1 MVRRPFI
8 LLMLAAALLSPD
20 PAMAQVVPPG
30 YHVETLASGL
40 AAPCAFDFMPD
51 GGVVFTEQNTG
62 SVRLLRAGGGVQA
75 VPVITIP
82 DVVGGGERGLLGI
95 AVDRLYPS
103 RPFLFVLHSAGSP
116 SRTRISRYTLNAGA
130 FAGGADL
137 LADPASR
144 LDLLATVPDA
154 ASNHN
159 GGTLRFAS
167 DGTLIASL
175 GDDAFPCGA
184 QDSTGLRGVILR
196 MSVNRLGPGPGVAS
210 IGQLTPLDNP
220 YASSPDSNA
229 RLVLARGLRNPFR
242 VQCDE
247 ALPWLMI
254 GDVGNSQREE
264 FDLLALPTA
273 GTLPPG
279 MVRSGAN
286 FGWPYR
292 EGTVAGSLGG
302 GCATPPAALAEPA
315 FDYDRTSFSSGAS
328 IIAAGFMPA
337 IITTRAPGILPA
349 QTLPPGMY
357 FSDYY
362 TGAITRL
369 DVPPGGTNWQVA
381 PAVPGQPTADHFAE
395 GFKAVSDWRVRG
407 GTLWFVRQ
415 SINFAANTGS
425 IGRIVADEV
434 PPPPPPPPAGE
445 LRFMALGTPAQGSV
459 EFLVTGGTLTLRRL
473 AIHDERGRML
483 REYQGGALRRAP
495 DGLRLIWDG
504 LDDQG
509 GKVRPGVY
517 WARLDGADGTRT
529 TRIVFLR

>member
-1 MVRRPFI
+1 MHQRIIEFTH
-8 LLMLAAALLSPD
+8 L
-20 PAMAQVVPPG
+20 VVTEP
-30 YHVETLASGL
+30 HIQK
-40 AAPCAFDFMPD
+40 AF
-51 GGVVFTEQNTG
+51 
-62 SVRLLRAGGGVQA
+62 
-75 VPVITIP
+75 
-82 DVVGGGERGLLGI
+82 
-95 AVDRLYPS
+95 
-103 RPFLFVLHSAGSP
+103 
-116 SRTRISRYTLNAGA
+116 
-130 FAGGADL
+130 
-137 LADPASR
+137 
-144 LDLLATVPDA
+144 
-154 ASNHN
+154 
-159 GGTLRFAS
+159 S

-196 MSVNRLGPGPGVAS
+196 MSVNRLGPGPGMAS
-210 IGQLTPLDNP
+210 IAQLTPLDNP

-247 ALPWLMI
+247 TLPWLMI

-279 MVRSGAN
+279 MARSGAN

-292 EGTVAGSLGG
+292 EGTVEGSLGG
-302 GCATPPAALAEPA
+302 GCAAAPAALAEPA

-328 IIAAGFMPA
+328 IVAAGFMPA

-362 TGAITRL
+362 TGALTRL
-369 DVPPGGTNWQVA
+369 DVPPDGTNWQVA

-395 GFKAVSDWRVRG
+395 GFRAVADWRVRA

-425 IGRIVADEV
+425 IGRIVADEHRPRLV
-434 PPPPPPPPAGE
+434 TKN
-445 LRFMALGTPAQGSV
+445 LRVLAT
-459 EFLVTGGTLTLRRL
+459 FLVL
-473 AIHDERGRML
+473 AGLLI
-483 REYQGGALRRAP
+483 ALR
-495 DGLRLIWDG
+495 
-504 LDDQG
+504 
-509 GKVRPGVY
+509 
-517 WARLDGADGTRT
+517 GAGAALSS
-529 TRIVFLR
+529 ISSL

>member
-1 MVRRPFI
+1 MVRHHAAMF
-8 LLMLAAALLSPD
+8 LLAAVLLAPC
-20 PAMAQVVPPG
+20 PVLAQLVPPG

-62 SVRLLRAGGGVQA
+62 GVRLLRAGGGVQV
-75 VPVITIP
+75 VPVITVP
-82 DVVGGGERGLLGI
+82 GVVGGGERGLLGI
-95 AVDRLYPS
+95 AFDRLYPS
-103 RPFLFVLHSAGSP
+103 RPYLFVLHSAGSP
-116 SRTRISRYTLNAGA
+116 SRTRISRFTLNAVA
-130 FAGGADL
+130 CAGGADL
-137 LADPASR
+137 LADPTSR
-144 LDLLATVPDA
+144 LDLLDAIPDA

-159 GGTLRFAS
+159 GGTVRFAS

-196 MSVNRLGPGPGVAS
+196 MSVNRLGLGPGVAS
-210 IGQLTPLDNP
+210 IAQLTPLDNP
-220 YASSPDSNA
+220 YAASPDSNA

-247 ALPWLMI
+247 ASPWLMI

-264 FDLLALPTA
+264 FDLLALPGDGVRPLGA
-273 GTLPPG
+273 APP
-279 MVRSGAN
+279 GAN

-292 EGTVAGSLGG
+292 EGSVAGSLGG
-302 GCATPPAALAEPA
+302 ACAAAPDSLAEPA

-328 IIAAGFMPA
+328 IIAAGFMPP
-337 IITTRAPGILPA
+337 IITTLAPGILPVRS
-349 QTLPPGMY
+349 LPPGMY

-369 DVPPGGTNWQVA
+369 DFPPGGTSWQVA

-395 GFKAVSDWRVRG
+395 GFRAAADWRVRG
-407 GTLWFVRQ
+407 QSLWFVRQ
-415 SINFAANTGS
+415 SVNFAANTGS
-425 IGRIVADEV
+425 IGRIVADEL
-434 PPPPPPPPAGE
+434 PPPPPPAAGE
-445 LRFMALGTPAQGSV
+445 LRFTALGTPAQGSV
-459 EFLVTGGTLTLRRL
+459 EFLVTGGTATPRRL
-473 AIHDERGRML
+473 AIHDARGRML
-483 REYQGGALRRAP
+483 RHYDGGALRRAP
-495 DGLRLIWDG
+495 DGLRLTWDG
-504 LDDQG
+504 FDGQG

-517 WARLDGADGTRT
+517 WARLEGANGTRT

>member
-1 MVRRPFI
+1 MLRRHPA
-8 LLMLAAALLSPD
+8 LLMLAAALLSPC
-20 PAMAQVVPPG
+20 PALAQVVPPG

-75 VPVITIP
+75 VPVITVP
-82 DVVGGGERGLLGI
+82 GVVAGGERGLLGI
-95 AVDRLYPS
+95 AFDRLYPN
-103 RPFLFVLHSAGSP
+103 RPVLFVLHSAGSP
-116 SRTRISRYTLNAGA
+116 SRTRISRYTLNAVA
-130 FAGGADL
+130 YAGGADL
-137 LADPASR
+137 LADPTSR
-144 LDLLATVPDA
+144 LDLLDAIPDA

-220 YASSPDSNA
+220 YATSPDSNA
-229 RLVLARGLRNPFR
+229 QLVLARGLRNPFR

-247 ALPWLMI
+247 TLPWLMI
-254 GDVGNSQREE
+254 GDVGDSQREE
-264 FDLLALPTA
+264 FDLLALPGG
-273 GTLPPG
+273 GTLAPG
-279 MVRSGAN
+279 MARSGAN

-292 EGTVAGSLGG
+292 EGSVAGSRSG
-302 GCATPPAALAEPA
+302 GCAAAPDSLAEPA

-337 IITTRAPGILPA
+337 IITLAPGIMPA
-349 QTLPPGMY
+349 PSLPPGMY

-369 DVPPGGTNWQVA
+369 DAPPGGTNWQVA
-381 PAVPGQPTADHFAE
+381 PALPGQPTADHFAE
-395 GFKAVSDWRVRG
+395 GFQAVADWRVRG

-415 SINFAANTGS
+415 SVNFAANTGS
-425 IGRIVADEV
+425 IGRIVADDL
-434 PPPPPPPPAGE
+434 PQPPPPPATDE
-445 LRFMALGTPAQGSV
+445 FRLVTLGTPAQGSV
-459 EFLVTGGTLTLRRL
+459 EFLVTGGTATPRGL
-473 AIHDERGRML
+473 AIHDARGRRV
-483 REYQGGALRRAP
+483 REYDGGALRRAP
-495 DGLRLIWDG
+495 DGLRLTWDG
-504 LDDQG
+504 LDDKG
-509 GKVRPGVY
+509 DKVRPGVY
-517 WARLDGADGTRT
+517 WARLEGAKGTLT